1 MALRRHE
8 VTFETLSRDILDGFN
23 GLAASQVGDAMNREQ
38 IMAAAIKPI
47 AVGTRIC
54 GQARTVN
61 AMAGDN
67 GIIHAAIPYARP
79 GEILVVNGMGVEDV
93 AIWGEVM
100 THAAQKQGIAGIVLD
115 GAVRD
120 VAEMREMGFPVF
132 CRAVVPRG
140 PHKGFGGTIDGAISC
155 AGVAVSPGDLVIG
168 DDDGVAR
175 PWLRRSANGP
185 GWRRSPR
192 ARPRANCW
200 ACPNRNSC
208 RLTTDTI
215 GCDDITRPCS
225 PPISIRVC

>member
-168 DDDGVAR
+168 DDDGVAIVPLAEVKAVQAAALAAQKR
-175 PWLRRSANGP
+175 EWAWLEEIAAGK
-185 GWRRSPR
+185 
-192 ARPRANCW
+192 
-200 ACPNRNSC
+200 
-208 RLTTDTI
+208 TTRELLGLPEPELVPT
-215 GCDDITRPCS
+215 DD
-225 PPISIRVC
+225 

>member
-8 VTFETLSRDILDGFN
+8 VTFEILSREFLDGFG
-23 GLAASQVGDAMNREQ
+23 GLAAAQVGDAMNREQ

-47 AVGTRIC
+47 AEGTRIC

-67 GIIHAAIPYARP
+67 GIIHAAIPHVRP

-168 DDDGVAR
+168 DDDGVAVVPLAQVR
-175 PWLRRSANGP
+175 AVQAAAIEAQKREWIWLEEIAKGKTTRELLGLP
-185 GWRRSPR
+185 EPELV
-192 ARPRANCW
+192 
-200 ACPNRNSC
+200 
-208 RLTTDTI
+208 LT
-215 GCDDITRPCS
+215 DD
-225 PPISIRVC
+225 

>member
-8 VTFETLSRDILDGFN
+8 VTFEILSREFLDGFG
-23 GLAASQVGDAMNREQ
+23 GLAAAQVGDAMNREQ

-47 AVGTRIC
+47 AEGTRIC
-54 GQARTVN
+54 GQAHTVN

-67 GIIHAAIPYARP
+67 GIIHAAIPHVRP

-100 THAAQKQGIAGIVLD
+100 THAAQKQGIAGFVLD

-140 PHKGFGGTIDGAISC
+140 PHKGFGGTIDGVISC

-168 DDDGVAR
+168 DDDGVAVVPLAQVR
-175 PWLRRSANGP
+175 AVQAAAIEAQKREWGWLEEIAKGK
-185 GWRRSPR
+185 
-192 ARPRANCW
+192 
-200 ACPNRNSC
+200 
-208 RLTTDTI
+208 TTRELLGLPEPELVPT
-215 GCDDITRPCS
+215 DD
-225 PPISIRVC
+225 

>member
-8 VTFETLSRDILDGFN
+8 VTFEILSREFLDGFG
-23 GLAASQVGDAMNREQ
+23 GLAAAQVGDAMNREQ

-47 AVGTRIC
+47 AEGTRIC

-67 GIIHAAIPYARP
+67 GIIHAAIPHMRP

-168 DDDGVAR
+168 DDDGVAVVPLAQVR
-175 PWLRRSANGP
+175 AVQAAAIEAQKREWGWLEEIAKGK
-185 GWRRSPR
+185 
-192 ARPRANCW
+192 
-200 ACPNRNSC
+200 
-208 RLTTDTI
+208 TTRELLGLPEPELVPT
-215 GCDDITRPCS
+215 DD
-225 PPISIRVC
+225 

>member
-1 MALRRHE
+1 MALRRHD
-8 VTFETLSRDILDGFN
+8 VNFEPLSRDILDGFV

-38 IMAAAIKPI
+38 IMTAVIKPI
-47 AVGTRIC
+47 APGTRIC

-67 GIIHAAIPYARP
+67 GIIHAAIPHVRP

-100 THAAQKQGIAGIVLD
+100 THAALKQGIAGIVLD

-120 VAEMREMGFPVF
+120 VAEMRELGFPVF

-155 AGVAVSPGDLVIG
+155 GGVAVSPGDLVIG
-168 DDDGVAR
+168 DDDGVAIVPLAQVKTIQAAAAQAQKR
-175 PWLRRSANGP
+175 EWVWLEEIAG
-185 GWRRSPR
+185 GK
-192 ARPRANCW
+192 
-200 ACPNRNSC
+200 
-208 RLTTDTI
+208 TTRELL
-215 GCDDITRPCS
+215 GLPEPELVLVDD
-225 PPISIRVC
+225 

>member
-8 VTFETLSRDILDGFN
+8 VTFEILSRETLDGFA
-23 GLAASQVGDAMNREQ
+23 GLAAAQVGYAMNREQ

-47 AVGTRIC
+47 APGTRIC

-67 GIIHAAIPYARP
+67 GIIHAAIPYVQP

-120 VAEMREMGFPVF
+120 VAEMRAMGFPVF

-168 DDDGVAR
+168 DDDGVAVVPLAQIGTVQIAAR
-175 PWLRRSANGP
+175 EAQKRESVWLEEI
-185 GWRRSPR
+185 
-192 ARPRANCW
+192 ARGK
-200 ACPNRNSC
+200 
-208 RLTTDTI
+208 TTRELLGLPEPELVAT
-215 GCDDITRPCS
+215 DD
-225 PPISIRVC
+225 

>member
-1 MALRRHE
+1 MALRRHD
-8 VTFETLSRDILDGFN
+8 VNFEPLSRDILDGFV

-38 IMAAAIKPI
+38 IMTAAIKPI
-47 AVGTRIC
+47 APRTRIC

-67 GIIHAAIPYARP
+67 GIIHAAIPHVRP

-100 THAAQKQGIAGIVLD
+100 THAALKQGIAGIVLD

-120 VAEMREMGFPVF
+120 VAEMRELGFPVF

-155 AGVAVSPGDLVIG
+155 GGVAVSPGDLVIG
-168 DDDGVAR
+168 DDDGVAIVPLAQVKTIQAAAAQAQKR
-175 PWLRRSANGP
+175 EWVWLEEIAKGKTTRELLGLP
-185 GWRRSPR
+185 EPELV
-192 ARPRANCW
+192 
-200 ACPNRNSC
+200 
-208 RLTTDTI
+208 LT
-215 GCDDITRPCS
+215 DD
-225 PPISIRVC
+225 

>member
-8 VTFETLSRDILDGFN
+8 VTFETLSREVLDGFA

-47 AVGTRIC
+47 AEGTRIC

-67 GIIHAAIPYARP
+67 GIIHAAIPHLRP

-93 AIWGEVM
+93 AVWGEVM

-120 VAEMREMGFPVF
+120 VAEMRAMGFPVF

-140 PHKGFGGTIDGAISC
+140 PHKGFGGTIDGAIAC

-168 DDDGVAR
+168 DDDGVAVVPLAQVR
-175 PWLRRSANGP
+175 AVQAAAREAQKREGVWLEEIAKGK
-185 GWRRSPR
+185 
-192 ARPRANCW
+192 
-200 ACPNRNSC
+200 
-208 RLTTDTI
+208 TTPELLDLPQPELVAA
-215 GCDDITRPCS
+215 DD
-225 PPISIRVC
+225 

>member
-1 MALRRHE
+1 MALRRYD
-8 VTFETLSRDILDGFN
+8 VTFEALTRETLDGFD

-47 AVGTRIC
+47 APGTRIC

-67 GIIHAAIPYARP
+67 GIIHAAIPYVRP

-120 VAEMREMGFPVF
+120 VAEMRAMGFPVF

-168 DDDGVAR
+168 DDDGVAVVPLAQIGTVQIAAR
-175 PWLRRSANGP
+175 EAQKRESVWLEEI
-185 GWRRSPR
+185 
-192 ARPRANCW
+192 ARGK
-200 ACPNRNSC
+200 
-208 RLTTDTI
+208 TTRELMGLPEPELVAT
-215 GCDDITRPCS
+215 DD
-225 PPISIRVC
+225 

>member
-8 VTFETLSRDILDGFN
+8 VTFETLSREVLDGFA

-47 AVGTRIC
+47 AEGTRIC

-67 GIIHAAIPYARP
+67 GIIHAAIPHLRP

-93 AIWGEVM
+93 AVWGEVM

-120 VAEMREMGFPVF
+120 VAEMRAMGFPVF

-140 PHKGFGGTIDGAISC
+140 PHKGFGGTIDGAIAC

-168 DDDGVAR
+168 DDDGVAVVPLAQVR
-175 PWLRRSANGP
+175 AVQAAAREAQKREGVWLEEIAKGK
-185 GWRRSPR
+185 
-192 ARPRANCW
+192 
-200 ACPNRNSC
+200 
-208 RLTTDTI
+208 TTPELL
-215 GCDDITRPCS
+215 GLPQPELVAADD
-225 PPISIRVC
+225 